1 MDMNEDLSELYEM
14 TTTEPERVRKV
25 AEAIDPEHF
34 DMGAW
39 YENTEYSAGF
49 TNEIKL
55 VGDVRGC
62 NTTACVA
69 GWAVATFPELVYTG
83 KSLIPDA
90 AAVILGMDEIDAY
103 ILFEDYSFD
112 AGTAKDI
119 LMSIANN
126 GDRDNV

>member
-1 MDMNEDLSELYEM
+1 MNMNEDLSELYEM
-14 TTTEPERVRKV
+14 TTSEPERVRKV

-34 DMGAW
+34 DMSAW

-49 TNEIKL
+49 TDEINL

-69 GWAVATFPELVYTG
+69 GWAVVTFPELAG
-83 KSLIPDA
+83 IGELIPDA
-90 AAVILGMDEIDAY
+90 AAVILGMDDDDALT
-103 ILFEDYSFD
+103 LFEDYDFD
-112 AGTAKDI
+112 AATAKDI